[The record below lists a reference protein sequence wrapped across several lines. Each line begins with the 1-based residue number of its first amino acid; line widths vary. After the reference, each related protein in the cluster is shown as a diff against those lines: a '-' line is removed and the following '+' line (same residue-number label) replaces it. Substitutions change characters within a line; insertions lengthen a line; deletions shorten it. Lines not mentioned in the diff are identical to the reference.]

1 MGVFS
6 PSRMGGTEVGYGYK
20 GKGSTIHL
28 LTDGKGQP
36 IAAKVT
42 SAKADERKQVIDLL
56 KSVPRKRFP
65 PLLEADKGY
74 DSQQLRIELLNNG
87 VYPLIPYRGNRSRI
101 ASWVKRVRWKV
112 ERSISWLKRGYRRLA
127 TRWERLSEVY
137 TGVLFQAL
145 CYYWVKK
152 IVG

>member
-1 MGVFS
+1 
-6 PSRMGGTEVGYGYK
+6 MGGSEVEYGYK

-42 SAKADERKQVIDLL
+42 SAKADERKQVMDLI
-56 KSVPRKRFP
+56 KTVPRQGNLT
-65 PLLEADKGY
+65 LLEADKGY
-74 DSQQLRIELLNNG
+74 DSRELRVELLNNG
-87 VYPLIPYRGNRSRI
+87 IYPLIPYRGDRSSI
-101 ASWVKRVRWKV
+101 ARWVKRMRWKV

-127 TRWERLSEVY
+127 TRWERLAEAY
-137 TGVLFQAL
+137 TGVLLQAL
-145 CYYWVKK
+145 CYHWVKK